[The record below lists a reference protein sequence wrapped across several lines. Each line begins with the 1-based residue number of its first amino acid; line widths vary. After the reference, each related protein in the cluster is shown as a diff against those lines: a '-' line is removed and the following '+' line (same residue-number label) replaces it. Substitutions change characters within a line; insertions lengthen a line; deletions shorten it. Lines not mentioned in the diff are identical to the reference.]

1 MRMVRS
7 SAERRVTKYEKTVVP
22 DIVKTK
28 FEALKD
34 IMVANQNAMQSLI
47 VDMEMKVGQILN
59 EKGIAGVERIP
70 YLNFARVIFRASLSY
85 SGAALK
91 TLADAER
98 AKYTALGL
106 DGGVL
111 DAIIDALGVP
121 KEPIT

>member
-1 MRMVRS
+1 MVRS

-47 VDMEMKVGQILN
+47 VDMEMKVGQVLN
-59 EKGIAGVERIP
+59 EAGIAGVNRIP
-70 YLNFARVIFRASLSY
+70 YLNFARTIFRASLSY
-85 SGAALK
+85 SGLALR
-91 TLADAER
+91 TLADGEK

-106 DGGVL
+106 NSTVL

-121 KEPIT
+121 PAPSP

>member
-1 MRMVRS
+1 MVRS
-7 SAERRVTKYEKTVVP
+7 SAERRVTKYERTVVP

-47 VDMEMKVGQILN
+47 VDMEMKVGQVLN
-59 EKGIAGVERIP
+59 ENGIAGVNRIP
-70 YLNFARVIFRASLSY
+70 YLNFARAIFRASLSY
-85 SGAALK
+85 SGLALR
-91 TLADAER
+91 TLADGEK

-106 DGGVL
+106 DSTVL

-121 KEPIT
+121 PAPSP